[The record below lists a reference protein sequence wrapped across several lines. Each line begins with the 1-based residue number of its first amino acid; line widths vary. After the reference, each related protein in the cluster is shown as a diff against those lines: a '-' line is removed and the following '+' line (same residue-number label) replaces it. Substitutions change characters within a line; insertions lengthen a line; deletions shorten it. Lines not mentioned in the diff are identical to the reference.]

1 MTTMLKRK
9 SFEKARFVD
18 NLPDIK
24 NLFQLQKD
32 AVSKFFDLVDY
43 DEITAL
49 AQKLY
54 DCKGTVLFTGVGK
67 SGFVAKKINQTLVS
81 TGTKALWLAPVDALH
96 GDIGLVGQGDILVM
110 FSKSGSTKELL
121 TLVPYAKAKGAY
133 IVALTSK
140 PGCTLSRVSD
150 MHVTLPLQNEVKAF
164 DHVAASESRE
174 SPPATSN
181 SIQMLFGDTIAVAL
195 MMARGLSMK
204 EYAMNH
210 PAGRIGKR
218 LVMKVKDVMKEGKQ
232 VCKCTPEENG
242 LAALSTMAA
251 NPNSGGCCMVVD
263 AEGVL
268 LGTLA
273 DGDLRRALAA
283 KGKSILGLAV
293 REIMNFAKDFPHT
306 CPPTMMATDAMSD
319 MEAKKCT
326 YMPVITEG
334 NKLEGVITLHDLV
347 AAGL

>member
-1 MTTMLKRK
+1 MLKRK
-9 SFEKARFVD
+9 SFEKAQFAD
-18 NLPDIK
+18 NLPNIK
-24 NLFQLQKD
+24 NLFLQQQE
-32 AVSKFFDLVDY
+32 AVSKFFDLINY

-49 AQKLY
+49 ARKLY
-54 DCKGTVLFTGVGK
+54 DCKGSVLFTGVGK

-81 TGTKALWLAPVDALH
+81 TGTRALWLAPVDALH
-96 GDIGLVGQGDILVM
+96 GDIGLVSQGDILVM

-140 PGCTLSRVSD
+140 PESTLARVSD

-164 DHVAASESRE
+164 AQVETTESRE

-195 MMARGLSMK
+195 MIARGLSMK
-204 EYAMNH
+204 AYAMNH

-218 LVMKVKDVMKEGKQ
+218 LVMKVKDIMKEGKQ
-232 VCKCTPEENG
+232 VCKCTPGENG

-251 NPNSGGCCMVVD
+251 NPNSGGVCMVVD
-263 AEGVL
+263 ANDCL

-283 KGKSILGLAV
+283 KGKSILDLPV
-293 REIMNFAKDFPHT
+293 KELMNFAKQFPHT
-306 CPPTMMATDAMSD
+306 VPSSMMAIDAMGD
-319 MEAKKCT
+319 MDTKKVN
-326 YMPVITEG
+326 YLPVVGEN
-334 NKLEGVITLHDLV
+334 NKLEGVLTLHDLV